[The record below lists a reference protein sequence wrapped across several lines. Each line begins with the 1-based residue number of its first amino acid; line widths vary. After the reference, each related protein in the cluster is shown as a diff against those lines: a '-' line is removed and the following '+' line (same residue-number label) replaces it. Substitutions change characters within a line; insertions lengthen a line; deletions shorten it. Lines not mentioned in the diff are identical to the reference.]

1 MISLCVAWFWV
12 CEVPVRLPRAVSCGD
27 PAVLQWEWLSLM
39 LPFGFTFFL
48 IIFFCF
54 VYFACFLYVF
64 QLWSLRAP
72 LNHLYFQSLFSPLL
86 AQSCHRGRF
95 SCLKIKGLC
104 WGVESC
110 GQTSLG
116 LKFQWRLLID
126 TALRLSW
133 IWPCPWSKEA
143 SSLECA
149 ELGKSQVPA
158 QLHVHE
164 HLGSTC
170 GTEWVQLSSGIEK
183 LFVLLPGTSTLNTEY
198 LTWIF
203 SFLIFLPLIQ
213 PY

>member
-1 MISLCVAWFWV
+1 M
-12 CEVPVRLPRAVSCGD
+12 RLPRAVSCGD

-95 SCLKIKGLC
+95 NCLKIKGLC

-116 LKFQWRLLID
+116 LVSVKAFDRHSPEAQLDLAMSLEQGGFLTGVCRAGEEPSAS
-126 TALRLSW
+126 TA
-133 IWPCPWSKEA
+133 PCP
-143 SSLECA
+143 
-149 ELGKSQVPA
+149 
-158 QLHVHE
+158 
-164 HLGSTC
+164 
-170 GTEWVQLSSGIEK
+170 
-183 LFVLLPGTSTLNTEY
+183 
-198 LTWIF
+198 
-203 SFLIFLPLIQ
+203 
-213 PY
+213 